1 MDQNLTRIRHERSKK
16 DFPKLQLDD
25 DEYVEM
31 YFTRSPKSLML
42 SLAEVGGIS
51 AIILLLLLLLL
62 LSEMVAGDMAISF
75 MLIVLVILVAVDFI
89 AVSVIWMVE
98 KGNKL
103 FFTNKRLIQ
112 IMVTLPIF
120 ESVRSV
126 NLSGIGH
133 ADYDQNTIMD
143 RIMHYGTLKFSTHEK
158 NVMMLEDEAP
168 KPAVTLFRD
177 NSGNVY
183 TFPKVEVSPKQIE
196 QMNEIISNA
205 PKMGHKF
212 SEDITELNHDI

>member
-1 MDQNLTRIRHERSKK
+1 MDKNLAMIRHERSKK

-25 DEYVEM
+25 DEYVE
-31 YFTRSPKSLML
+31 
-42 SLAEVGGIS
+42 LAFGRARNGLLLAWAGIG
-51 AIILLLLLLLL
+51 AIIALVLLVLLLLLVSEIVADDVSVGFL
-62 LSEMVAGDMAISF
+62 LSTVCMLAIVAIVAGW
-75 MLIVLVILVAVDFI
+75 AVTVVDR
-89 AVSVIWMVE
+89 S
-98 KGNKL
+98 NKL
-103 FFTNKRLIQ
+103 FFTNKRMIQ
-112 IMVTLPIF
+112 IVANFPLF
-120 ESVRSV
+120 ESERSV
-126 NLSGIGH
+126 NLSGIHKVQFTQDSFIERLLG
-133 ADYDQNTIMD
+133 I
-143 RIMHYGTLKFSTHEK
+143 GTLKFSTHEK